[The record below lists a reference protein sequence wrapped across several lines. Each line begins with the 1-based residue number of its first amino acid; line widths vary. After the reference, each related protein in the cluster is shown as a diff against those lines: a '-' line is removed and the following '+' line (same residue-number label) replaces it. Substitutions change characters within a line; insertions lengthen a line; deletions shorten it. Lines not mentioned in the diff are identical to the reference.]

1 MKCRGDPRGR
11 PEFPNKGCPT
21 FQPGALEWTRTT
33 TPLGTGPQP
42 AAYTIPPRGQISHN
56 HNGLRKQFYIKLGA
70 LSIPFLLH
78 FILTT
83 DVLRPVKTAFCSL
96 SVPVVSSTMMVMAP
110 VRPVRSRT
118 STMRTTQVT
127 FSPIRRRRI

>member
-42 AAYTIPPRGQISHN
+42 AAYTIPPRGQIFYN
-56 HNGLRKQFYIKLGA
+56 HNGLRKQFYIKLWT
-70 LSIPFLLH
+70 LSIPFLLY
-78 FILTT
+78 FILTI
-83 DVLRPVKTAFCSL
+83 DVLRPVKTVFCSL
-96 SVPVVSSTMMVMAP
+96 SVPVVSITRKVMAP

-118 STMRTTQVT
+118 SRMCTTQVT

>member
-1 MKCRGDPRGR
+1 MKSGTEIGHPGWVPIDS
-11 PEFPNKGCPT
+11 
-21 FQPGALEWTRTT
+21 GALEWTRTT

-42 AAYTIPPRGQISHN
+42 AAYTIPPRGQSFYN

-70 LSIPFLLH
+70 LSIPFLLY
-78 FILTT
+78 FILTI
-83 DVLRPVKTAFCSL
+83 DVLRPVKTVFCSL
-96 SVPVVSSTMMVMAP
+96 SVPVVSITRKVMAP

-118 STMRTTQVT
+118 SRMCTTQVT